1 MRRTPGGLLAAAA
14 LLAFA
19 LPARAQDVTW
29 EASVRPRGEGRDLG
43 GPTEA
48 FYTSMRTRMALRAG
62 LGADVRLYV
71 QLQDT
76 RFWGGRSLTFDGSAD
91 AFDLHQGWFELG
103 HRGRSVLWTRVG
115 RQEMEF
121 GNGRLIGA
129 PEWSQLGR
137 AFDGVRAAVRL
148 GEHTVLDGFGSE
160 LRESFVAFDESD
172 ATLWGLWG
180 RRELPGYGEVSLFW
194 LHDRDGNDP
203 ETRRSTL
210 GVYHVGRVGPGTVRI
225 EGAWQGGEVQGLDL
239 RNTYMVAA
247 SLGAPLLD
255 GRADLEVGYDRYSGS
270 ADPGPGRTEAFDDP
284 YGRNHRFFGFAD
296 IFVNIPVQ
304 TAGRGIQDIRTRAG
318 WGLPRNGRLQL
329 DLHHFRVADAR
340 GLDSG
345 TLANEVDLTVFW
357 RGLMEGWV
365 GVQAGASW
373 ADIDSAGD
381 LLLDRIEDAVWVGYA
396 MVEVA
401 F

>member
-1 MRRTPGGLLAAAA
+1 MRRPVGSLLAATA
-14 LLAFA
+14 LLLVAW
-19 LPARAQDVTW
+19 PARAQDLTW
-29 EASVRPRGEGRDLG
+29 EASVRPRAEGRDLG
-43 GPTEA
+43 ESQA
-48 FYTSMRTRMALRAG
+48 SYTSMRTRLALRAG

-76 RFWGGRSLTFDGSAD
+76 RFWGARSLGFDGSAD

-103 HRGRSVLWTRVG
+103 HRGESVLWTRVG

-148 GEHTVLDGFGSE
+148 GEHTVLDAFGSE
-160 LRESFVAFDESD
+160 LRESFLAVQEGD
-172 ATLWGLWG
+172 ATLWGFWG
-180 RRELPGYGEVSLFW
+180 RRELPDYGEINLFW
-194 LHDRDGNDP
+194 IHDRDGNDP
-203 ETRRSTL
+203 RTRRSTL
-210 GVYHVGRVGPGTVRI
+210 GLYHVGRMGAATLRL
-225 EGAWQGGEVQGLDL
+225 EGAWQGGDVRGLEL
-239 RNTYMVAA
+239 QNAYMVAA
-247 SLGAPLLD
+247 SVGAPLLE
-255 GRADLEVGYDRYSGS
+255 GRGDLEAGYDRYSGS
-270 ADPGPGRTEAFDDP
+270 ADPGTGRTAAFDDP

-296 IFVNIPVQ
+296 LFVNIPVQ
-304 TAGRGIQDIRTRAG
+304 TAGRGIQDVRARAG
-318 WGLPRNGRLQL
+318 WGLPRSGRLQM
-329 DLHHFRVADAR
+329 DLHHFRVTDAR
-340 GLDSG
+340 NLDSG
-345 TLANEVDLTVFW
+345 TLANEVDLTVSW

-373 ADIDSAGD
+373 ADVGDAGD
-381 LLLDRIEDAVWVGYA
+381 VLLERVSDQVWFGYA

>member
-1 MRRTPGGLLAAAA
+1 MRRAVRGLLSAAAFLSVA
-14 LLAFA
+14 V
-19 LPARAQDVTW
+19 PARAQELTW
-29 EASVRPRGEGRDLG
+29 EASVRPRAEGRDLG
-43 GPTEA
+43 GETEA
-48 FYTSMRTRMALRAG
+48 FYTSMRTRLALRAR
-62 LGADVRLYV
+62 LSADVRLFV

-103 HRGRSVLWTRVG
+103 HRGESVLWTRVG

-129 PEWSQLGR
+129 PEWSQVGR

-148 GEHTVLDGFGSE
+148 GEHTVLDAFGSE
-160 LRESFVAFDESD
+160 LRESFVAFEESD

-194 LHDRDGNDP
+194 IHDRDGNDP
-203 ETRRSTL
+203 ETMRSTL
-210 GVYHVGRVGPGTVRI
+210 GLYHVGRVGPATFRL
-225 EGAWQGGEVQGLDL
+225 EGAWQGGDVQGLDL
-239 RNTYMVAA
+239 HNAYMVAA
-247 SLGAPLLD
+247 SLGAPLLE
-255 GRADLEVGYDRYSGS
+255 GRGDLEVGYDRYSGS
-270 ADPGPGRTEAFDDP
+270 ADPEAGRTEAFDDP

-296 IFVNIPVQ
+296 LFVNIPVQ
-304 TAGRGIQDIRTRAG
+304 TAGRGIQDLRGRAG
-318 WGLPRNGRLQL
+318 WGLPRNGRLRV
-329 DLHHFRVADAR
+329 DLHHFRVADAE

-345 TLANEVDLTVFW
+345 TLANEVDLTVSW
-357 RGLMEGWV
+357 RGLMEGWL
-365 GVQAGASW
+365 GVQGGASFADIAGA
-373 ADIDSAGD
+373 GD
-381 LLLDRIEDAVWVGYA
+381 VLLDRFSDQVWFGYA